1 MNDSNIYA
9 KLVYFS
15 DSDLKKILYSV
26 DEAGNLVGKNE
37 NALLLPRFPDMVMT
51 VVDSNQ
57 QLDSSVLLDVSFH
70 YRY

>member
-1 MNDSNIYA
+1 MKS
-9 KLVYFS
+9 
-15 DSDLKKILYSV
+15 ILYSV

-57 QLDSSVLLDVSFH
+57 QFDSSVLLDVGFKIIDKNF
-70 YRY
+70 

>member
-1 MNDSNIYA
+1 MLIY
-9 KLVYFS
+9 YS

-37 NALLLPRFPDMVMT
+37 KALLLPRFPDMVMT

-57 QLDSSVLLDVSFH
+57 QFDSSVLLDVGFQVIDND
-70 YRY
+70 YE